1 MKKRNKGQAWKT
13 ARGEKL
19 RAFLYD
25 IFLLPAH
32 SEDKWRKKLKRIILP
47 ARTCSKVYWR
57 EQATERMIQR
67 ETIIHVFIHTL
78 SKGGIE
84 NQEGGTL
91 IGRCNSSYS
100 HYLGRTIRAVK
111 KKKKKLTSHSL
122 NPLNNQCVSV
132 QVYKN

>member
-111 KKKKKLTSHSL
+111 KKLTSHSL